1 MTVRFLEGEGEEGLE
16 RAVRFIRKYDGAYGG
31 LIRGALLPERIEVQT
46 EENLIRT
53 KQYADD
59 LECPIKLH
67 AAQGL
72 FEYRYIKE
80 KTGLS
85 LSSIWTVSTFWMIK
99 WGYRTATL

>member
-67 AAQGL
+67 AAQGCL
-72 FEYRYIKE
+72 SIGISRRKQDLAYRVSGRYP
-80 KTGLS
+80 LS
-85 LSSIWTVSTFWMIK
+85 
-99 WGYRTATL
+99 G